1 MLSAKTYSISLVF
14 QKESQE
20 FINQLVAEI
29 ASATGNPYRIALQVP
44 PHITIA
50 MYKADGQRRAL
61 LAEKVEAFAADF
73 EPFSFTFEK
82 YDTFKGKTLYL
93 VPDNDGC
100 QKLNKLNLNIH
111 SALASA
117 FLPGCNGQYLPENY
131 FPHLTVASGLSQNQI
146 SIGKEVINKSFKN
159 RAVVLE
165 NVNLSLSNLFLH
177 K

>member
-1 MLSAKTYSISLVF
+1 MNDKTYSISLVF

-29 ASATGNPYRIALQVP
+29 ASATGNPYRIDLQVP

-50 MYKADGQRRAL
+50 MFKADSKGAVIL
-61 LAEKVEAFAADF
+61 KEKVSAFAATF
-73 EPFSFTFEK
+73 EPFSFTFKK

-100 QKLNKLNLNIH
+100 HQLKKLNLDIH
-111 SALASA
+111 STLASA
-117 FLPGCNGQYLPENY
+117 LLPGCNGQYLPENY

-146 SIGKEVINKSFKN
+146 SIGKEIITKSFKS

-165 NVNLSLSNLFLH
+165 SINFVARSRGV
-177 K
+177 